1 MKIDRPA
8 AVKGVGE
15 AYRVQQPGTGSRP
28 PVTGARRAEGTSDGL
43 SLSPKSQE
51 AASLRAKLREAP
63 EVRIDL
69 VQRIKARV
77 EAGTYQVDPRAV
89 AAKMLQSRV
98 FDE

>member
-8 AVKGVGE
+8 VKGVAE
-15 AYRVQQPGTGSRP
+15 AYRVQQPGPGPQPT
-28 PVTGARRAEGTSDGL
+28 TARVRRSGGISDEL
-43 SLSPKSQE
+43 SLSREAQE

-69 VQRIKARV
+69 VARIKARV

-89 AAKMLQSRV
+89 ASRMLQSRV